1 MGASVSSVVTLVSR
15 DYLLLM
21 GVAILMAT
29 PLTWWIMNSWLQ
41 EFANRI
47 DLSWWIFA
55 LPSVMVILVAF
66 LTVSIHTLK
75 AARTNPATALR
86 YE

>member
-1 MGASVSSVVTLVSR
+1 
-15 DYLLLM
+15 
-21 GVAILMAT
+21 
-29 PLTWWIMNSWLQ
+29 LQ

-47 DLSWWIFA
+47 DLAWWIFA
-55 LPSVMVILVAF
+55 LPSVSVIFVAL

-75 AARTNPATALR
+75 AAQTNPSKALR